1 MTSSIRASVACGSN
15 SKEAM
20 ANSQT
25 EDAFE
30 QVRGRDVDLVALKGR
45 GKKDKSRDPIASLE
59 GRVTRLEVAMADT
72 KEGVDHIEQS
82 MEKAVEDLKVQI
94 QNLQEGMQGS
104 PVPVV
109 SHEEFM
115 KVVDMLSNLE
125 IRVEVLTKH
134 EEELRQEVAI
144 YKTAMSAQ
152 VMATHEA
159 PRVEVPKPHSF
170 SGNRDAKELD
180 NYLWH
185 MERYFEAIGLNDEAT
200 KVRTATLY
208 LIDNAIL
215 WWRRKFLEI
224 ERGTCT
230 INTWADFKREIK
242 KQFYPEDVEYMAR
255 KKIKHLKHTGSIRDY
270 VKEFSSLML
279 EAPGM
284 DEKDLLFNFM
294 DNLQSW
300 FEQELRRRGVLD
312 LSTAMAVAE
321 SLMDFR
327 RGDSSQAKPPFK
339 GSQAKGGGDKGYK
352 SYNAKEGSSAAST
365 SREGKSGDW
374 RRDFKPKNK
383 CFLCDGPHWAREC
396 LKRKAL
402 SAMIERETMQE
413 GDDTHMGSM
422 QLLNA
427 LKAKQ
432 AKKPP
437 QSKGLMYVEA
447 NVNGMSTKAMID
459 TGATHNF
466 VSEEEARRLKL
477 QTSREAGWLKAVNSA
492 AKPSQGV
499 ARGVTMKIGPW
510 EGKMNYT
517 VAPMD
522 DFKVVIGMDFLRQV
536 KAVPIP
542 FLRSMAILEEEAPSM
557 VPTVTEGQT
566 MTPMLSAI
574 QLEKGL
580 KNNEVTYLAALKDD
594 TVDSMGDLIPMEV
607 QKVLNE
613 FKDVMPSELPKKLP
627 PKSEED
633 HKIELES
640 RAKPPAMGPYR
651 MAPLELEELRR
662 QLKELLEAGFIQPS
676 KAPYGAPF
684 LFQKKHDGSL
694 RMCIDYRALN
704 KVTVKNKY
712 PIPLIA
718 DLFDQLGRAKYFTKL
733 DLRSGYY
740 QVRISEGD
748 EPKTTCVTRY
758 GSYEFLVMP
767 FGLTNA
773 PATFCTLMNK
783 IFHPFLD
790 KFVVVY
796 LDDIVIYSNTLEEHV
811 DHLGRVFQLLKQ
823 NELYV
828 KREKCSFALG
838 EVSFLGH
845 RIKDGKLM
853 MEGGKIKAI
862 QDWDPPT
869 KVPQLRSFLGL
880 VNYYRRFIN
889 GYSARVAPLTDLL
902 KKGKAWTWDEKCQ
915 QAFEDLK
922 KAVTEEPVLALPDH
936 TRVFEVHTD
945 ASDFAIGGVLM

>member
-1 MTSSIRASVACGSN
+1 M
-15 SKEAM
+15 
-20 ANSQT
+20 
-25 EDAFE
+25 
-30 QVRGRDVDLVALKGR
+30 
-45 GKKDKSRDPIASLE
+45 
-59 GRVTRLEVAMADT
+59 
-72 KEGVDHIEQS
+72 
-82 MEKAVEDLKVQI
+82 
-94 QNLQEGMQGS
+94 
-104 PVPVV
+104 
-109 SHEEFM
+109 
-115 KVVDMLSNLE
+115 
-125 IRVEVLTKH
+125 
-134 EEELRQEVAI
+134 
-144 YKTAMSAQ
+144 
-152 VMATHEA
+152 
-159 PRVEVPKPHSF
+159 
-170 SGNRDAKELD
+170 
-180 NYLWH
+180 
-185 MERYFEAIGLNDEAT
+185 
-200 KVRTATLY
+200 
-208 LIDNAIL
+208 
-215 WWRRKFLEI
+215 
-224 ERGTCT
+224 
-230 INTWADFKREIK
+230 
-242 KQFYPEDVEYMAR
+242 
-255 KKIKHLKHTGSIRDY
+255 
-270 VKEFSSLML
+270 
-279 EAPGM
+279 
-284 DEKDLLFNFM
+284 
-294 DNLQSW
+294 
-300 FEQELRRRGVLD
+300 RRRGVLD

-327 RGDSSQAKPPFK
+327 RGDSSQAKPLFK
-339 GSQAKGGGDKGYK
+339 GSNAKGGGDKGYK

-383 CFLCDGPHWAREC
+383 CFLCDGPHWACEC
-396 LKRKAL
+396 PKRKAL

-432 AKKPP
+432 AKKQP

-447 NVNGMSTKAMID
+447 NMNGMSTKAMID
-459 TGATHNF
+459 TGSTHNF
-466 VSEEEARRLKL
+466 VSEDEARRLKL
-477 QTSREAGWLKAVNSA
+477 QTSKEAGWLKAVNSV

-499 ARGVTMKIGPW
+499 ARGVTMKIGQW
-510 EGKMNYT
+510 EGKIDFT

-542 FLRSMAILEEEAPSM
+542 FLRSMAILEEEAPCM
-557 VPTVTEGQT
+557 VPTITEGKAR
-566 MTPMLSAI
+566 TPMLSAI

-627 PKSEED
+627 PRREED

-640 RAKPPAMGPYR
+640 EAKPPAMGPYR
-651 MAPLELEELRR
+651 MAPPELEELRR

-676 KAPYGAPF
+676 KDPYGAPV

-694 RMCIDYRALN
+694 RMCIDYQALN

-740 QVRISEGD
+740 QVRIFEGD

-828 KREKCSFALG
+828 KREKCSFALR

-845 RIKDGKLM
+845 HIKDGKLM
-853 MEGGKIKAI
+853 MEGVKIKAI

-889 GYSARVAPLTDLL
+889 GYSTRVAPLTDLL

-922 KAVTEEPVLALPDH
+922 KAVTKEPVLALPDH
-936 TRVFEVHTD
+936 TRLFEVHTD
-945 ASDFAIGGVLM
+945 ASDFAIRGVLM